1 MKKIL
6 TAFVLVTSLSA
17 LAQNKPATKK
27 PVTKAP
33 PSKSAATQTGGV
45 LKTLND
51 SASYAIGISVANFYE
66 QQGLKNI
73 NANIVAKAINDV
85 LQGKKSL
92 LTDQQANM
100 VMMKCMQDAQAEKV
114 GPTVAAGEKF
124 LAANKSKPGVHTT
137 ATGLQYEIIKQG
149 TGEKP
154 GPADTVIAHYA
165 GTLINGQEFDNSYKR
180 GQPLTIGVSSV
191 IAGWT
196 EALQLMPVGSKYKLY
211 IPHQLGYGLNDQGA
225 AIPAGSVLV
234 FEVELLEV
242 IRAK

>member
-6 TAFVLVTSLSA
+6 TALVLFTSLSA
-17 LAQNKPATKK
+17 FAQNKSTAKK
-27 PVTKAP
+27 TVPKKT
-33 PSKSAATQTGGV
+33 PSKSVSTQTGV

-51 SASYAIGISVANFYE
+51 SASYAIGISVANFYQ

-73 NANIVAKAINDV
+73 NSSIVAKAINDV

-92 LTDQQANM
+92 LSDQEANT
-100 VMMKCMQDAQAEKV
+100 VMMKCMQDAQMEKV

-124 LAANKSKPGVHTT
+124 LAANKSRPGVHTT

-149 TGEKP
+149 EGEKP
-154 GPADTVIAHYA
+154 GGADTVVAHYA

-180 GQPLTIGVSSV
+180 GEPLTIGVSSV
-191 IAGWT
+191 IKGWT

-211 IPHQLGYGLNDQGA
+211 IPHQLGYGLNDQGP

-234 FEVELLEV
+234 FEVELLG
-242 IRAK
+242 IKKAK

>member
-6 TAFVLVTSLSA
+6 TAFVLVTSFTA
-17 LAQNKPATKK
+17 FGQNKSTEKK
-27 PVTKAP
+27 PVTKTP
-33 PSKSAATQTGGV
+33 VKSTGIQSGGV

-73 NANIVAKAINDV
+73 NADIVAKAIKDV

-92 LTDQQANM
+92 LSDQQANA
-100 VMMKCMQDAQAEKV
+100 VMMQCMQKAQAEKV
-114 GPTVAAGEKF
+114 GPNVAAGEKF
-124 LAANKSKPGVHTT
+124 LAENKSKPGVHTT
-137 ATGLQYEIIKQG
+137 ASGLQYEIIKQG
-149 TGEKP
+149 EGAKP
-154 GPADTVIAHYA
+154 GPKDTVVAHYA

-180 GQPLTIGVSSV
+180 GEPLTIGVSSV

-211 IPHQLGYGLNDQGA
+211 IPYQLGYGLNDQGP

-234 FEVELLEV
+234 FEVELLD
-242 IRAK
+242 IKKAK

>member
-6 TAFVLVTSLSA
+6 TAFVLVTSLTA